1 MTGVV
6 AAVGA
11 GIPPGH
17 DGLSLELAAAAEASR
32 QTATS
37 GLLSGTRA
45 NLVRLFDW
53 TLSARR

>member
-1 MTGVV
+1 
-6 AAVGA
+6 
-11 GIPPGH
+11 
-17 DGLSLELAAAAEASR
+17 LSLELAAAAEASR

-53 TLSARR
+53 ALSARR